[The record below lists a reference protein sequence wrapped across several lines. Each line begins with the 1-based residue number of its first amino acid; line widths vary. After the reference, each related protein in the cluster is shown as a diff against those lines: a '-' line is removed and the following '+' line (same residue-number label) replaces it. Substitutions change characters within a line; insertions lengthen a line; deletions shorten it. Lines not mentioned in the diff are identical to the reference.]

1 MNMLTPEEW
10 TAVALSLR
18 VAFWATFWSLPFAV
32 FFAWLLAR
40 MNFPGRGLLDGIVYL
55 PLVLP
60 KVVVGYLLLV
70 SLGARGFLGQYLN
83 EWFGI
88 KLIFTTAGATVA
100 AAVISFPLTV
110 NAIRLAL
117 EAVDRGL
124 ETAART
130 LGASRVD
137 VFFSITLPLMLPGV
151 LSGALLSIASAL
163 GEFGATI
170 TFVSNIEGTTRTIP
184 LAIYSATHMPDGDAM
199 ALRLT
204 IVSIVLA
211 FGSLLLANLAD
222 RRIRVMIGRV

>member
-1 MNMLTPEEW
+1 MLTPDEW
-10 TAVALSLR
+10 TAVLLSLK
-18 VAFWATFWSLPFAV
+18 VAFWATVWSLPIAIAV
-32 FFAWLLAR
+32 AFLLAR
-40 MNFPGRGLLDGIVYL
+40 TNFPGKGLFDGLIYM

-60 KVVVGYLLLV
+60 KVVVGYLLLIA
-70 SLGARGFLGQYLN
+70 LGARGFIGQYLA

-100 AAVISFPLTV
+100 AAVVSFPLTV

-130 LGASRVD
+130 LGANRVD
-137 VFFSITLPLMLPGV
+137 VFCTITLPLMMPGI
-151 LSGALLSIASAL
+151 LSGALLAIASAL

-170 TFVSNIEGTTRTIP
+170 TFVSNVEGQTRTIP

-199 ALRLT
+199 AARLVA
-204 IVSIVLA
+204 VSVVLA
-211 FGSLLLANLAD
+211 FAALLLSNLVD
-222 RRIRVMIGRV
+222 RRVRILIGRT

>member
-1 MNMLTPEEW
+1 MDMLTPEEW
-10 TAVALSLR
+10 TAIYLSLK
-18 VAFWATFWSLPFAV
+18 VAFWATFWSLPFAILT
-32 FFAWLLAR
+32 AWVLAR
-40 MNFPGRGLLDGIVYL
+40 LDFPGKGLFDGIVYL

-60 KVVVGYLLLV
+60 KVVVGYLLLIA
-70 SLGARGFLGQYLN
+70 LGARGFIGQYLDA
-83 EWFGI
+83 WFGI

-124 ETAART
+124 EVAART
-130 LGASRVD
+130 LGASRID
-137 VFFSITLPLMLPGV
+137 VFFSVTLPLMLPGI

-170 TFVSNIEGTTRTIP
+170 TFVSNVEGQTRTIP

-211 FGSLLLANLAD
+211 LAALLAANLVD
-222 RRIRVMIGRV
+222 RRIRLLIGRA